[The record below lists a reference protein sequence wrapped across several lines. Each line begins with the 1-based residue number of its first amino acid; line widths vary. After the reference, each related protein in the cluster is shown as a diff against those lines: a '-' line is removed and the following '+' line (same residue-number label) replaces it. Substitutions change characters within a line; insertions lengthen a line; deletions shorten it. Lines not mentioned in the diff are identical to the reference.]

1 MANNGKWLEKL
12 IEKGLKDFQ
21 EAQPSFYH
29 RFYDSA
35 AAGSFLPTQPGDYL
49 WLIPNFPAILL
60 EVKSTE
66 KSAPLKSL
74 IKPAQ
79 FGKHRLWMRAGHL
92 SAFIYGDSSTGAL
105 RWHWGR
111 NLLLNEGSTDTS
123 VAFDGAT
130 SDALQM
136 LKKVAT
142 TYS

>member
-12 IEKGLKDFQ
+12 VEKGLKEFQ

-35 AAGSFLPTQPGDYL
+35 AAGGFLPTQPGDYL
-49 WLIPNFPAILL
+49 WLVPSSPAILL

-79 FGKHRLWMRAGHL
+79 VGKHKLWMRAGHL
-92 SAFIYGDSSTGAL
+92 SAFIYGDSCTDIL
-105 RWHWGR
+105 RWHWGSYV
-111 NLLLNEGSTDTS
+111 LLGNEKAAICS
-123 VAFDGAT
+123 AFSGTT
-130 SDALQM
+130 SDISQM

-142 TYS
+142 THN